1 MAETE
6 QTVPD
11 PPAQEPAG
19 SQSPAPQQIIRQ
31 QWIERWL
38 EVISAIMLGVVAV
51 ATAWSGYQSTRWG
64 GVQSTKYT
72 EAAAKRVESIRAET
86 LAGQNR
92 LYDVALFNQW
102 LNATYRNETMLASA
116 YEQRFRPE
124 FRPAFA
130 AWLATDPRH
139 NPNAPPGPLFMP
151 EYKVSLSEQADQL
164 EVEAA
169 ATFDEGKAAYQQS
182 GAYVLNTV
190 FLATVLLCI
199 TIAQRFEWIP
209 VKVVILSIALGM
221 LLLGLYRLS
230 TFPVY

>member
-38 EVISAIMLGVVAV
+38 EVISAILLGGGAG

-92 LYDVALFNQW
+92 LYDVALFNQC
-102 LNATYRNETMLASA
+102 LNATYRSETMLASA

-130 AWLATDPRH
+130 AWLPAEP
-139 NPNAPPGPLFMP
+139 
-151 EYKVSLSEQADQL
+151 
-164 EVEAA
+164 
-169 ATFDEGKAAYQQS
+169 
-182 GAYVLNTV
+182 
-190 FLATVLLCI
+190 
-199 TIAQRFEWIP
+199 
-209 VKVVILSIALGM
+209 
-221 LLLGLYRLS
+221 
-230 TFPVY
+230 